1 MSSSN
6 ENYDEY
12 GFNKD
17 ISYDREDDYP
27 SLKPDISVKKF
38 AMYLV
43 IGVIVFFLLL
53 TSVIAGYHAWNEF
66 PNDKTLIKVIKSYV
80 AVLFSPFYLFYVFL
94 KVQLFKKQ

>member
-27 SLKPDISVKKF
+27 SLKPDISVKKSQR
-38 AMYLV
+38 
-43 IGVIVFFLLL
+43 LLSC
-53 TSVIAGYHAWNEF
+53 SV
-66 PNDKTLIKVIKSYV
+66 
-80 AVLFSPFYLFYVFL
+80 
-94 KVQLFKKQ
+94 